1 MASRPLT
8 QGEILLA
15 RQVFR
20 DSIIYSLACIHNE
33 PYAFFQ
39 PNRSG
44 MTPNGEI
51 YIKGKNI
58 YSADYSKT
66 VPQLKAFYIHE
77 MVHVWQFQNKILR
90 PISAAISESF
100 LNGFDY
106 NKAYEYTLDSTFDLT
121 DYKIEQQAAI
131 IEDYYWYCILKISS
145 PHSRMKNNI
154 PNYTRI
160 VELKTVLQN
169 FLQNPG
175 YARNK
180 VFPGEKK
187 KIGPPSKR
195 H

>member
-8 QGEILLA
+8 QGEISLA
-15 RQVFR
+15 RQVFKT
-20 DSIIYSLACIHNE
+20 SITYPLVLIHNE

-58 YSADYSKT
+58 YSNDYSKT
-66 VPQLKAFYIHE
+66 IPQLKAFYIHE
-77 MVHVWQFQNKILR
+77 MVHVWQYQNKILR
-90 PISAAISESF
+90 PISAAISESIS
-100 LNGFDY
+100 NGFDY
-106 NKAYEYTLDSTFDLT
+106 QKAYEYELDSTFDLT

-131 IEDYYWYCILKISS
+131 IEDYYWYCIIKIPS
-145 PHSRMKNNI
+145 PHARIKNKI
-154 PNYTRI
+154 TNYAKTI
-160 VELKTVLQN
+160 ELKTVLQN

-180 VFPGEKK
+180 AFPGKKK
-187 KIGPPSKR
+187 KIGAPGKR
-195 H
+195 R